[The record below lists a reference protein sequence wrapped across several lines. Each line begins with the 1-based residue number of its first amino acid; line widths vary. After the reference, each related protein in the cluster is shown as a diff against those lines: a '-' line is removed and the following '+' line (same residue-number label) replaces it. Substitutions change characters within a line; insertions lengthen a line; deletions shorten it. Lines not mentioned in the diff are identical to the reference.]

1 MENIGSTTESIPLA
15 SQNGTYRL
23 RILIVDD
30 DETDRLAVRRCL
42 HNSGMSV
49 AVDEAGSAA
58 EALKLIGSSA
68 YDCVLL
74 DYYLPDVS
82 ELSLFERLRAAA
94 PDLPVVMFT
103 GRGDEDIAVKLM
115 KAGAADYL
123 PKASI
128 TPERL
133 AAGLRHAVE
142 LTRATAARKQAE
154 HELRAEES
162 RSSHQ
167 QGGDLPWGLSVCTRI
182 NVLPHVGQR
191 GSARASVGSMRCRW

>member
-42 HNSGMSV
+42 HQSGMSV
-49 AVDEAGSAA
+49 AVDEAGSAV

-74 DYYLPDVS
+74 DYYLPDVPG
-82 ELSLFERLRAAA
+82 LSLFERLRAAA

-115 KAGAADYL
+115 KAGFA
-123 PKASI
+123 PSQ
-128 TPERL
+128 TPFRSSR
-133 AAGLRHAVE
+133 GWRM
-142 LTRATAARKQAE
+142 TAAR
-154 HELRAEES
+154 
-162 RSSHQ
+162 
-167 QGGDLPWGLSVCTRI
+167 GI
-182 NVLPHVGQR
+182 
-191 GSARASVGSMRCRW
+191 GSIRDG

>member
-74 DYYLPDVS
+74 DYYLPDAP

-133 AAGLRHAVE
+133 EAGLRHAVE
-142 LTRATAARKQAE
+142 ADARHCGSEAGGTRTESGGKPVSHPRKRHSAV
-154 HELRAEES
+154 RVD
-162 RSSHQ
+162 
-167 QGGDLPWGLSVCTRI
+167 GG
-182 NVLPHVGQR
+182 
-191 GSARASVGSMRCRW
+191 

>member
-74 DYYLPDVS
+74 DYYLPDMPG
-82 ELSLFERLRAAA
+82 LSLFERLRGGF

-103 GRGDEDIAVKLM
+103 GRGDEDIAVELM

-133 AAGLRHAVE
+133 AAGLRHAIE
-142 LTRATAARKQAE
+142 LTRANAARKQAE
-154 HELRAEES
+154 HELRAQES
-162 RSSHQ
+162 QFRTLANAIPQFAWMADDSGARH
-167 QGGDLPWGLSVCTRI
+167 WF
-182 NVLPHVGQR
+182 NQR
-191 GSARASVGSMRCRW
+191 WLDYT

>member
-15 SQNGTYRL
+15 SQKGTYRL

-74 DYYLPDVS
+74 
-82 ELSLFERLRAAA
+82 
-94 PDLPVVMFT
+94 VVFF
-103 GRGDEDIAVKLM
+103 
-115 KAGAADYL
+115 
-123 PKASI
+123 
-128 TPERL
+128 
-133 AAGLRHAVE
+133 
-142 LTRATAARKQAE
+142 
-154 HELRAEES
+154 
-162 RSSHQ
+162 
-167 QGGDLPWGLSVCTRI
+167 
-182 NVLPHVGQR
+182 
-191 GSARASVGSMRCRW
+191 

>member
-74 DYYLPDVS
+74 DYYLPDVP
-82 ELSLFERLRAAA
+82 ELSLFERLE
-94 PDLPVVMFT
+94 PPLP
-103 GRGDEDIAVKLM
+103 I
-115 KAGAADYL
+115 
-123 PKASI
+123 
-128 TPERL
+128 
-133 AAGLRHAVE
+133 
-142 LTRATAARKQAE
+142 
-154 HELRAEES
+154 
-162 RSSHQ
+162 
-167 QGGDLPWGLSVCTRI
+167 
-182 NVLPHVGQR
+182 
-191 GSARASVGSMRCRW
+191 CRW